1 MSNLSLR
8 TYFAAAAFAA
18 CLPLATFAATATAT
32 APASMPAPAATP
44 VAVPGVNLPDFT
56 TLVDKVGP
64 SVVNIRTTTRVSS
77 SNDLRGLPP
86 GMDEGDMSEFFR
98 RFFGIPMP
106 GTPGSPRGGSGG
118 GGGNGGGSGG
128 NGGSGN
134 GDQGGDSGGS
144 QGNRSAPQ
152 DNSPDNQD
160 NSEQSSGVGSGFI
173 MSADGYVMTN
183 AHVVDDADTIYVT
196 LTDKREFKAK
206 LIGVDER
213 TDVAVVKIQATSLP
227 AITIG
232 DSNKVRV
239 GEWVLA
245 IGSPFGL
252 DNTVTAGIVSAK
264 GRDTGDYLPFI
275 QTDVA
280 VNPGNSGGPLINM
293 AGEVIGINSQIYSR
307 TGGFMGISFAIP
319 IDEAMRV
326 ADQLKTTGK
335 VTRGRIA
342 VAIGEVTKEVADSL
356 GLPKAQGALVSSV
369 EAGGPA
375 DKAGI
380 QPGDIILKY
389 NGHDVSTATDLPR
402 MVGDTKPGTKATITV
417 WRKGESRDLPIT
429 IAEMQPD
436 KVAKTE
442 TKKTPAPKA
451 SASNTL
457 GIAVS
462 DIPADQKKTLKLTNG
477 VMVDAVEGPAARAGF
492 QKGDVILR
500 IGDTDITSAK
510 QFDAVVQN
518 VDPSKMVA
526 VLVRRGDNTQFVP
539 LRPRAPVQ
547 K

>member
-1 MSNLSLR
+1 MSNYSLR
-8 TYFAAAAFAA
+8 KFIAAAALAV
-18 CLPLATFAATATAT
+18 CLPFISHTAAA
-32 APASMPAPAATP
+32 APT
-44 VAVPGVNLPDFT
+44 VNLPDFT
-56 TLVDKVGP
+56 SLVDKVGP
-64 SVVNIRTTTRVSS
+64 SVVNIRTTSRVGSS
-77 SNDLRGLPP
+77 GEMRGLPP
-86 GMDEGDMSEFFR
+86 GLDEGDMSEFFR

-106 GTPGSPRGGSGG
+106 GQPGSPRGNGGGG
-118 GGGNGGGSGG
+118 GGGNGGG
-128 NGGSGN
+128 GSG
-134 GDQGGDSGGS
+134 GDQGKGGS
-144 QGNRSAPQ
+144 RSIP
-152 DNSPDNQD
+152 PDDSQD

-173 MSADGYVMTN
+173 LSTDGYVMTN

-196 LTDKREFKAK
+196 LTDKREFKAR
-206 LIGVDER
+206 LVGVDER
-213 TDVAVVKIQATSLP
+213 TDVAVVKISASNLP

-342 VAIGEVTKEVADSL
+342 VAIGEVTKDVADSL
-356 GLPKAQGALVSSV
+356 GLPKALGALVSSV

-380 QPGDIILKY
+380 QPGDIILKF
-389 NGHDVSTATDLPR
+389 NGANVDTATDLPR
-402 MVGDTKPGTKATITV
+402 MVGDSKPGMKATITI
-417 WRKGESRDLPIT
+417 WRKGQSRDLPIT

-442 TKKTPAPKA
+442 QRRAPQPKER
-451 SASNTL
+451 ASNSL
-457 GIAVS
+457 GLAVS
-462 DIPADQKKTLKLTNG
+462 DIPADQKKALKLTSG
-477 VMVDAVEGPAARAGF
+477 VQVDAVEGPAARAGF
-492 QKGDVILR
+492 QKGDIIMR

-510 QFDAVVQN
+510 QFESVAQGLDA
-518 VDPSKMVA
+518 SKMVA
-526 VLVRRGDNTQFVP
+526 ILVRRGDNTQFVP
-539 LRPRAPVQ
+539 VRPRVPAQ